1 MPLMAEREPGVFV
14 YENLER
20 PPVLFP
26 DGTQKNLGTVTIHII
41 IINEN
46 FDFHMFG
53 GIWIWEKYKLI
64 FGWVNG

>member
-26 DGTQKNLGTVTIHII
+26 DGTQKNLGTLKISVFGSNGQKNKSGSKLKTIKQILTKG
-41 IINEN
+41 N
-46 FDFHMFG
+46 
-53 GIWIWEKYKLI
+53 
-64 FGWVNG
+64 